1 MSNSFKRFLVLCLGE
16 FVAAIGHGISS
27 FGLSIYVFEQTGLA
41 SSTSLIE
48 LLAFLPALLLSPM
61 AGVLADKYDRRILMI
76 LGDGLSAL
84 GIAFIL
90 IFMVKDGNAAFWQ
103 ICVGVTISSIFTSL
117 VDPAFK
123 ATVTDL
129 LSKEEYTKASGFV
142 QLSSAS
148 KYLLSPAICAALFA
162 FADIRLFLL
171 IDICTVFVTVATTM
185 FVRKGIVAKPDEN
198 RQSLFEGLKTG
209 FSILIKNKGVII
221 LTVMGSLITFFVAAI
236 QTLSTPMVLAFADKQ
251 ILGVAVTICACG
263 MLISGLILGAVPL
276 KKNIVR
282 TLFTALIFT
291 GIFMVLFG
299 LRENAILVG
308 VAGFLFFAMLP
319 FANTSIDYLIRI
331 NVENEYQ
338 GRIWGFIS
346 IISQFGYVVAYAIM
360 GPLADFV
367 FVPLLVQGGPLA
379 GSVGRVIGVSNGRG
393 IGLMIII
400 AGILLIVTSV
410 CVYQIKSVRKLGEGG
425 ALHTSD
431 STTADSTA

>member
-41 SSTSLIE
+41 SSTSLIS
-48 LLAFLPALLLSPM
+48 LLAFMPALLLSPL
-61 AGVLADKYDRRILMI
+61 AGVLADKYDRRLLMI
-76 LGDGLSAL
+76 MGDGLSAL

-90 IFMVKDGNAAFWQ
+90 FFMVRGEAAYWQ

-129 LSKEEYTKASGFV
+129 LSKEEYTKASGFI

-162 FADIRLFLL
+162 FADIRLFLV

-185 FVRKGIVAKPDEN
+185 FVRRGIVAKPDEN
-198 RQSLFEGLKTG
+198 RQTLLEGFKTG
-209 FSILIKNKGVII
+209 FAILIKSKGVII

-251 ILGVAVTICACG
+251 ILGVAVTVCSLG
-263 MLISGLILGAVPL
+263 MLISSLILGAVPL
-276 KKNIVR
+276 KKNIMR
-282 TLFTALIFT
+282 TLFTALFLT
-291 GIFMVLFG
+291 GIFMILFG
-299 LRENAILVG
+299 FRENVILVG

-346 IISQFGYVVAYAIM
+346 IISQFGYVAAYAVM
-360 GPLADFV
+360 GPLADYV
-367 FVPLLVQGGPLA
+367 FIPLLVEGGPLA
-379 GSVGRVIGVSNGRG
+379 GSVGKVIGVSSGRG
-393 IGLMIII
+393 IGFMISI
-400 AGILLIVTSV
+400 AGILLIVTSA

-425 ALHTSD
+425 ALHISE
-431 STTADSTA
+431 